1 MSLEPQLKLKVF
13 VLTVVAVCGLGM
25 PAWAG
30 PAEDYAEGARHNAR
44 GDVVAAMPL
53 FQRAADAGHAGA
65 QAALADLMQKAD
77 FSAEALA
84 YYRKSAEQGNI
95 EGQYGLAAML
105 VMGEGTEQNLPEAR
119 KYFTAAAEKGHQP
132 SINELASSY
141 LKGGLGIAES
151 ERKGPEALRWIR
163 LSAEN
168 GFRPA
173 MEALSKAYR
182 SGDYGLVTDAKAAGA
197 WAEKLAKSSGTQNR
211 RRSGKKEISLEKQ

>member
-1 MSLEPQLKLKVF
+1 MSLEPRYKLKALI
-13 VLTVVAVCGLGM
+13 LTLAIVCGLVT
-25 PAWAG
+25 PALAG
-30 PAEDYAEGARHNAR
+30 PAEDHAEGTRHNAR

-53 FQRAADAGHAGA
+53 FRRAADAGHSGA
-65 QAALADLMQKAD
+65 QAALADLLQKAD
-77 FSAEALA
+77 FSVEAIA
-84 YYRKSAEQGNI
+84 YFRKSAEQGNI

-105 VMGEGTEQNLPEAR
+105 AMGEGTGQNLSEAR

-141 LKGGLGIAES
+141 LTGGLGIEES

-168 GFRPA
+168 GFRPS

-182 SGDYGLVTDAKAAGA
+182 AGDYGLVTDTKLAEA
-197 WAEKLAKSSGTQNR
+197 WADKASKSSGAQNR
-211 RRSGKKEISLEKQ
+211 RRSAKKAISLEKQ